1 VNTLGTLVSY
11 AVAVGVLVGG
21 SVGGALWLGRPDPS
35 VKYAARV
42 APIPPRI
49 AESIE
54 RKRVPEPAPA
64 PALVPA
70 VVSEPAPVKPA
81 VLEREAAL
89 TQTPAK
95 IKVRDL
101 SPPSVKRKPPRDVQA
116 TVLHAAASPL
126 AAVTT
131 GRSDF
136 PY

>member
-1 VNTLGTLVSY
+1 MNTLGTLVSY
-11 AVAVGVLVGG
+11 TVAVGVLVGG

-64 PALVPA
+64 PVPA

-101 SPPSVKRKPPRDVQA
+101 SPPSVKRKPPRETVA
-116 TVLHAAASPL
+116 TVLHAAASPV
-126 AAVTT
+126 AITT
-131 GRSDF
+131 GRTDF